1 MLKSMASLG
10 YRVTLLPLTDAT
22 RKQPETHLLTQ
33 MGVEIL
39 WGAIEAR
46 QLLEDRRDSY
56 DMVLISRPHNALLA
70 MNLVRKT
77 NPKARVIYDAEA
89 LWHRREQL
97 RRRLGFRTGDPR
109 FQNEKAELSLIRS
122 ADYVTAVSPTEQKLI
137 QEKLRE
143 KERVILLGHP
153 HHVAPTQTPFE
164 NRRDLLFVAGFKSA
178 PGPNDDAAI
187 YFTKHLL
194 PRIQEKIPGVRFII
208 AGSNPPE
215 SVEQLASKS
224 VLVLGYVKD
233 LKELY
238 EKARVFVVP
247 TRFAAGIMWK
257 VTEAMSHGLPCI
269 LSTVAAQ
276 GLEIVDGEAALIAV
290 DDDDFVKKAAHLY
303 QDRPSWIHIRE
314 HELEYVA
321 KNCDPAAMEKKLG
334 EFLDR
339 VSASQT
345 R

>member
-39 WGAIEAR
+39 WGAIGAR

-56 DMVLISRPHNALLA
+56 DIVLISRPHNALLV
-70 MNLVRKT
+70 MDLVRET

-97 RRRLGFRTGDPR
+97 RSRLGFRSADTR
-109 FQNEKAELSLIRS
+109 FATEEAEMSLIRS

-137 QEKLRE
+137 QETLGE

-164 NRRDLLFVAGFKSA
+164 NRHDLLLVAGFKSA

-187 YFTKHLL
+187 YFAKHLL
-194 PRIQEKIPGVRFII
+194 PRIQEKIPGVRFIV

-215 SVEQLASKS
+215 SVKQLASDS
-224 VLVLGYVKD
+224 VLVLGYVKN

-238 EKARVFVVP
+238 ERARVFVVP

-257 VTEAMSHGLPCI
+257 VTEAMSYGLPCV
-269 LSTVAAQ
+269 LSAVAAE
-276 GLEIVDGEAALIAV
+276 GLEIVDGEAALIAG
-290 DDDDFVKKAAHLY
+290 DDDDFVKKAARLY
-303 QDRPSWIHIRE
+303 QDRALWTRIRE
-314 HELEYVA
+314 HELEHVA
-321 KNCDPAAMEKKLG
+321 KNCDPAAMEKT
-334 EFLDR
+334 LDDLLR
-339 VSASQT
+339 RASQPVT
-345 R
+345 

>member
-1 MLKSMASLG
+1 MASLG
-10 YRVTLLPLTDAT
+10 YRVTLLPLTDAAP
-22 RKQPETHLLTQ
+22 KQPETHLLTQ
-33 MGVEIL
+33 MGAEIL
-39 WGAIEAR
+39 WGPIGAR

-56 DMVLISRPHNALLA
+56 DIVLISRPHNALLV
-70 MNLVRKT
+70 MDLVRET

-89 LWHRREQL
+89 LWYRREQL
-97 RRRLGFRTGDPR
+97 RRRLGFRIADPR
-109 FQNEKAELSLIRS
+109 FETEEAELSLIRS

-137 QEKLRE
+137 QEKLGE

-164 NRRDLLFVAGFKSA
+164 NRHDLLFVAGFKSA

-194 PRIQEKIPGVRFII
+194 PRIQEKIPDVRFII
-208 AGSNPPE
+208 GGSNPPE
-215 SVEQLASKS
+215 SVKQLASDS
-224 VLVLGYVKD
+224 VLVLGYVNN

-257 VTEAMSHGLPCI
+257 VTEAMSYGLPCV

-276 GLEIVDGEAALIAV
+276 GLEIRDGEEALIAV
-290 DDDDFVKKAAHLY
+290 DDDDFVKKTAQLY
-303 QDRPSWIHIRE
+303 QDRPLWTRTRE

-321 KNCDPAAMEKKLG
+321 KNCDPAATEKT
-334 EFLDR
+334 LDDLLR
-339 VSASQT
+339 RASQPVT
-345 R
+345 